1 MRGRLGAD
9 RSLFDAQASRREPA
23 ERAKRQAVRERA
35 ARVGGAMGRRARA
48 LERSRQLR
56 APPPSRAPPAAAPAP
71 PRLPPPSPTSPRLK
85 QKGGGV
91 SMRGSRGA
99 RERNVRCRR
108 SAASGVLATPASSC
122 RFCSLPHSRSTGPAG
137 TSRPT
142 APCRVLKDG
151 TASRASPSTI
161 EASRP
166 APRMSPPS
174 PRPGPSAATAHIRTS
189 STLHSAGGTSCQ
201 RRVSFFG
208 LLLARVKLTPSGS
221 ALRRGV
227 SLRLSPSRCHDT
239 CSSSATAGA

>member
-1 MRGRLGAD
+1 MGKGQKGA
-9 RSLFDAQASRREPA
+9 RT
-23 ERAKRQAVRERA
+23 RAKSAA
-35 ARVGGAMGRRARA
+35 ARSTSFASTARRCTSA
-48 LERSRQLR
+48 ST
-56 APPPSRAPPAAAPAP
+56 PASTFAHVA
-71 PRLPPPSPTSPRLK
+71 SPEPK
-85 QKGGGV
+85 GGV

-122 RFCSLPHSRSTGPAG
+122 RCCNLPHSRSTGPAG

-208 LLLARVKLTPSGS
+208 LLLARAKLTPSGS